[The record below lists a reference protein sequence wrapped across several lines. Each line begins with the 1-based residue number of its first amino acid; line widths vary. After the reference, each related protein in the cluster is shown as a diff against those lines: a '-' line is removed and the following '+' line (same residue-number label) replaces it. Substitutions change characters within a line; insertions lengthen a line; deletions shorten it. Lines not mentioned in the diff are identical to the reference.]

1 MGLKT
6 AFSQARI
13 VTLGVLAAAVWILLT
28 ILQVFERLGPL
39 SSGGVGQTPIP
50 GLVGLAV
57 MGGVL
62 VVMALLYSEL
72 GETEPSPDPWPPE

>member
-13 VTLGVLAAAVWILLT
+13 VTFGVLAAAVWILLT
-28 ILQVFERLGPL
+28 VLQVFERLGPL
-39 SSGGVGQTPIP
+39 SSGGVGQTPIS

-57 MGGVL
+57 MGGLLAVL
-62 VVMALLYSEL
+62 AVLYSEL

>member
-6 AFSQARI
+6 AFSQVRI

-62 VVMALLYSEL
+62 VVLALLYSEL